1 MTSTLNIQIARAV
14 GDERIA
20 AAGRARAGRAVRRDR
35 SARATVDSL
44 RSSAPG
50 RPDGIM
56 ALRLAASDERAAV
69 DRLADL
75 DGVKPLRGDVLLAV
89 LDGEPVAALSLA
101 DGRVAADPFRRTRDA
116 VELLRM
122 RAQRLAAPAD
132 GSRHGRRRRLL
143 ARLAG

>member
-1 MTSTLNIQIARAV
+1 MY
-14 GDERIA
+14 A
-20 AAGRARAGRAVRRDR
+20 ANSYV
-35 SARATVDSL
+35 
-44 RSSAPG
+44 
-50 RPDGIM
+50 I
-56 ALRLAASDERAAV
+56 RLATESDTEALKDLAAI
-69 DRLADL
+69 DHQD
-75 DGVKPLRGDVLLAV
+75 PLEGSILIGELH
-89 LDGEPVAALSLA
+89 GEPVAALSLA